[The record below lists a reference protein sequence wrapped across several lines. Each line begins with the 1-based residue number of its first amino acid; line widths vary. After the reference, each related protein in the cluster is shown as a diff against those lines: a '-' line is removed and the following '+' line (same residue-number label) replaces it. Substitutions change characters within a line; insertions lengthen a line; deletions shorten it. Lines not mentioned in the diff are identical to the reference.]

1 LDAAGKGKHFSSQ
14 LESLE
19 KKASETAASVKA
31 AVEDRA
37 QLKQRIDH
45 ANLQIQVN
53 LALKDAQDKDRGCR
67 RPGREQVGQL
77 KADAAAKVDDM
88 KARAAKQADQLDAD
102 AAEVEAEWAEVD
114 ALDAISYASW
124 TVGRGLPRA
133 TRSTPGTRPTNWPPA
148 PPHNGWTPRH
158 GVSRLC

>member
-1 LDAAGKGKHFSSQ
+1 MPISRSRSIWPSRTLRTKTEAVAG
-14 LESLE
+14 
-19 KKASETAASVKA
+19 
-31 AVEDRA
+31 RA
-37 QLKQRIDH
+37 QSKW
-45 ANLQIQVN
+45 A
-53 LALKDAQDKDRGCR
+53 
-67 RPGREQVGQL
+67 QL

-124 TVGRGLPRA
+124 TVGRGLPRS